1 MSTASAKY
9 VYGVMSAGTAAPSR
23 RGLRGK
29 AVKKVVHDG
38 LAAIVSDVPVEDG
51 DLRMEKDDLLGHSR
65 VLEQA
70 IGKGTVIPLRFGTVM
85 ADADAVRD
93 ELLEPYRAGLI
104 EQLRELDG
112 KVELHLRAV
121 YEENRLMADIVRY
134 DSEISRLREALA
146 DQPEDATYYERIR
159 LGEMVAAAVE
169 RERERDTEVI
179 IESLAPLALAT
190 EVGPVEHERVVA
202 SVSFLV
208 EDERLEEFDEA
219 VNELGRVLHERV
231 RFKYT
236 GPLPAYSFVQLPG

>member
-1 MSTASAKY
+1 MSPASGKY
-9 VYGVMSAGTAAPSR
+9 VYGVMSASAATPSR

-29 AVKKVVHDG
+29 SVKKVVHDG
-38 LAAIVSDVPVEDG
+38 LAAIVSDVPVENG

-85 ADADAVRD
+85 ADSDAVRD

-121 YEENRLMADIVRY
+121 YEEERLMADIVRS
-134 DSEISRLREALA
+134 DGEIAQLREALA
-146 DQPEDATYYERIR
+146 GQPEDATYYERIQ

-208 EDERLEEFDEA
+208 DSEQMGEFDEA
-219 VNELGRVLHERV
+219 VNELGRVLHERI

-236 GPLPAYSFVQLPG
+236 GPLPAYSFVELPG